1 MQEGQDSLRVE
12 SGNPRE
18 EMEGMEQ
25 EVSGLAYARKEVTF
39 PAPTSDWG
47 KVTHFVV
54 FPGKGV
60 PYHRPKNRKQ
70 RKANRMFLR
79 KYYHVHP
86 LSTPFD
92 LSIGEDFRTTCCLHA
107 PPHSSLVQSRDLS
120 AKTSIE
126 PVLSSG

>member
-47 KVTHFVV
+47 KVTHFVL

-60 PYHRPKNRKQ
+60 PYWKAKNRKQ
-70 RKANRMFLR
+70 RKANKLFL
-79 KYYHVHP
+79 KKHFHV
-86 LSTPFD
+86 STPYD
-92 LSIGEDFRTTCCLHA
+92 LSIGADLRTTCCLHA